1 MLERRLT
8 PGEASSAARIQVAI
22 DELAGTGGRLV
33 LPEMA
38 LTLDR
43 GLCLRSG
50 VELTGQGAGTV
61 LRKGEGR
68 VYPL

>member
-1 MLERRLT
+1 MQERRLT

-33 LPEMA
+33 LPEMT

-50 VELTGQGAGTV
+50 VELTG
-61 LRKGEGR
+61 
-68 VYPL
+68 